1 MDGPLL
7 AVDGEGTDTAMNHQH
22 HEHEHDRPGGRRVRS
37 RWWAVGLAGV
47 TGLAL
52 TTTTAGVAAAPSAE
66 AVGRTFTAEDLPG
79 KPDRPSAGGH
89 HDDKGQKES
98 RPKGTP
104 VPCDPDRL
112 IAAINLANAR
122 DGAVLDLAK
131 NCTYLLTATIDGAGL
146 PAITAPIT
154 LNGGKNTTIKRAAAA
169 PLFRILTVEAGGDLT
184 LHHLKITGGQTDD
197 SGGGILVN
205 AGGAL
210 TANHST
216 ISRNIANVAGGGI
229 DANGTV
235 RVRRST
241 VSHNTANS
249 GGGGINVSSG
259 LLTVSKSRVDA
270 NTALLFG
277 GGIASAGTTR
287 VDHSMITGNQAPS
300 GGGLVMGTGTG
311 TVTNTHIMSNTATA
325 GGGVTAVGGGAYTFR
340 SVVIADNTATAG
352 VSGGL
357 FMDFGMT
364 VVVEDGVIENNAAA
378 TDGGGIAN
386 NGDLVLRD
394 TKVAGNTA
402 NNQGGGIYN
411 TSIVT
416 FFDGKVIKNTAAVDG
431 GGIFNNGGAV
441 ELNTAT
447 GTVVA
452 KNRPNNCVDVTG
464 CPD

>member
-1 MDGPLL
+1 
-7 AVDGEGTDTAMNHQH
+7 MNDQR
-22 HEHEHDRPGGRRVRS
+22 HEHKPDRPGARRARS
-37 RWWAVGLAGV
+37 RWWAVGLAGM
-47 TGLAL
+47 TSLAL
-52 TTTTAGVAAAPSAE
+52 TTVGVATATPAADASEHPTNTTDDRTSADDHRGKRDGGKHDNW
-66 AVGRTFTAEDLPG
+66 GRG
-79 KPDRPSAGGH
+79 K
-89 HDDKGQKES
+89 DDIKGMKEV
-98 RPKGTP
+98 RPKGIP
-104 VPCDPDRL
+104 VPCDADKL
-112 IAAINLANAR
+112 IAAITLANAR
-122 DGAVLDLAK
+122 GGAVLDLAK
-131 NCTYLLTATIDGAGL
+131 KCTYLLTVAIDDAGL

-154 LNGGKNTTIKRAAAA
+154 LSGGKNTTIERAATA

-184 LHHLKITGGQTDD
+184 FHHLKITGGHTDD

-216 ISRNIANVAGGGI
+216 ISHNIANVAGGGI
-229 DANGTV
+229 DASGTV
-235 RVRRST
+235 RVRHST

-287 VDHSMITGNQAPS
+287 VDHSTITGNQAPS
-300 GGGLVMGTGTG
+300 GGGLVIGTGTG

-340 SVVIADNTATAG
+340 SVVIADNTATTGA
-352 VSGGL
+352 SGGL

-364 VVVEDGVIENNAAA
+364 MVIEDGVIENNAAA

-394 TKVAGNTA
+394 TKVTGNTA
-402 NNQGGGIYN
+402 NDQGGGIYN

-416 FFDGKVIKNTAAVDG
+416 VFDGKVIKNIATVDG
-431 GGIFNNGGAV
+431 GGIVNNGGAV

-452 KNRPNNCVDVTG
+452 KNRPNNCVNVTG